1 MDIKLNMK
9 EAQILKNAL
18 SHADYNFV
26 SFDLLGK
33 NKLCLS
39 INNDQ
44 ADKIRNIC
52 AEYLQLIGFDENYAP
67 TEEGKI
73 LEVLIDKFFTDA
85 DQTYL

>member
-1 MDIKLNMK
+1 MNIKLNMK
-9 EAQILKNAL
+9 EAQILKNTL
-18 SHADYNFV
+18 SHSDCDFI
-26 SFDLLGK
+26 SFNLVGK
-33 NKLCLS
+33 DKLYLS

-73 LEVLIDKFFTDA
+73 LEILIDKFFID
-85 DQTYL
+85 